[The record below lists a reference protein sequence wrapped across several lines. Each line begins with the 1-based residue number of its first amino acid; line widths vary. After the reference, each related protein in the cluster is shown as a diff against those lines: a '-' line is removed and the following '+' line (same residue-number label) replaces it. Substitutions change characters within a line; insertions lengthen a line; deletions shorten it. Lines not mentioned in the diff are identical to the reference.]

1 MFFVCNFKFRWWN
14 YGNEGFNRELII
26 DLQQKSIWSLDRV
39 VRLINIWEYHKA
51 IWEGWTK
58 NLSNKKFHG
67 ELYIETHKMA
77 FSIKNLNIQ
86 NQTAKIKNKYP
97 IKNRKVHYSNSKAI
111 IIKSTNS
118 YQCLLNNDAI
128 PD

>member
-1 MFFVCNFKFRWWN
+1 
-14 YGNEGFNRELII
+14 
-26 DLQQKSIWSLDRV
+26 
-39 VRLINIWEYHKA
+39 
-51 IWEGWTK
+51 
-58 NLSNKKFHG
+58 
-67 ELYIETHKMA
+67 MA

-97 IKNRKVHYSNSKAI
+97 IKNRKVRYSNSKAI